1 MFVLNEFPMKLVI
14 KKAAKN
20 EAAILAL
27 LAQITFKEAF
37 GHVWDKAVLKNYLK
51 HTFSVQKMQ
60 SSIEKSNNVF
70 WIAYADE
77 LPAGY
82 AKLKI
87 YSPYEQLVD
96 PKPAQLQKIYLLN
109 DYIGNKIGQQLQEA
123 LFEQVRAEG
132 IKTLWLAVWDGND
145 KAIRFYEKHGFK
157 KETTYH
163 YDFESM
169 SFDYEVMIKSFHQ

>member
-1 MFVLNEFPMKLVI
+1 MQIEI
-14 KKAAKN
+14 KKASN
-20 EAAILAL
+20 NDAAILAL

-37 GHVWDKAVLKNYLK
+37 GHVWDKEVLRNYLK
-51 HTFSVQKMQ
+51 HTFSVNKIK
-60 SSIEKSNNVF
+60 SSIEKINNVF

-77 LPAGY
+77 LPVGY

-87 YSPYEQLVD
+87 YSPYEQLTD
-96 PKPAQLQKIYLLN
+96 PKPAQLQKIYVLN
-109 DYIGNKIGQQLQEA
+109 DYIGNKIGQQLQET

-132 IKTLWLAVWDGND
+132 VKTLWLAVWDGND

-169 SFDYEVMIKSFHQ
+169 NFDYEVMIKSFHP